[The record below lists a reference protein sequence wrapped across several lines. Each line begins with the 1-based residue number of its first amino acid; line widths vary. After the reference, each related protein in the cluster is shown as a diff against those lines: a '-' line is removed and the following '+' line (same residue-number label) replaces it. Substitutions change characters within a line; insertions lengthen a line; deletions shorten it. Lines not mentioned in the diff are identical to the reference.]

1 MGGKRHRRQIG
12 GDMKARV
19 VLEAIKGLRT
29 VNEIATEYGVHPV
42 QITKWKKQAVEELPG
57 LFSRRR
63 DESAKAEGELKA
75 RLFQEIGQLKMELDW
90 VKKKSAELW
99 GG

>member
-1 MGGKRHRRQIG
+1 MGKRHRRQIG
-12 GDMKARV
+12 NEVKARV

-29 VNEIATEYGVHPV
+29 VNEIAVEHGVHPV
-42 QITKWKKQAVEELPG
+42 QITKWKKQALAELPQ

-63 DESAKAEGELKA
+63 EETAKADEELKA
-75 RLFQEIGQLKMELDW
+75 RLYQEIGQLKMELDW
-90 VKKKSAELW
+90 VKKKSELW

>member
-1 MGGKRHRRQIG
+1 MGVKRHRRQIG
-12 GDMKARV
+12 GDVKARV

-29 VNEIATEYGVHPV
+29 ANEIATEHGVHPM
-42 QITKWKKQAVEELPG
+42 QIAKWKKQVLEELPQ

-63 DESAKAEGELKA
+63 DETAKADEELKA
-75 RLFQEIGQLKMELDW
+75 RLFQEIGQLKFELDW
-90 VKKKSAELW
+90 VKKKSTDLW

>member
-1 MGGKRHRRQIG
+1 MGVKRHRRQIG
-12 GDMKARV
+12 GDVKARV

-29 VNEIATEYGVHPV
+29 VNEIATEHGVHPM
-42 QITKWKKQAVEELPG
+42 QITKWKKQVLEELPQ

-63 DESAKAEGELKA
+63 DETAKADEDLKA
-75 RLFQEIGQLKMELDW
+75 RLFQEIGQLKFELDW